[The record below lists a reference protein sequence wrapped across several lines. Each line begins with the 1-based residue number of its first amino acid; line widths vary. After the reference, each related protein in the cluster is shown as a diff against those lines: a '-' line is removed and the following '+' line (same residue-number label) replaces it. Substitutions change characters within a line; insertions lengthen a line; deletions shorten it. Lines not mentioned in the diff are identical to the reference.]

1 MQNLNKDFI
10 GVHFDSDK
18 MKEVKREGNSD
29 LVLKAPMPGIITKVY
44 QKAGNR
50 IKKGD
55 SILAMEAMKME
66 LVIKAEFDCKI
77 VKINANENDF
87 VEAGK

>member
-1 MQNLNKDFI
+1 
-10 GVHFDSDK
+10 
-18 MKEVKREGNSD
+18 
-29 LVLKAPMPGIITKVY
+29 MPGIITKVY
-44 QKAGNR
+44 QKAGNN

-77 VKINANENDF
+77 LKINAN
-87 VEAGK
+87 

>member
-1 MQNLNKDFI
+1 
-10 GVHFDSDK
+10 
-18 MKEVKREGNSD
+18 
-29 LVLKAPMPGIITKVY
+29 MPGIITKVY
-44 QKAGNR
+44 QKVGNK

-77 VKINANENDF
+77 VKINGN
-87 VEAGK
+87 